1 MAAQSFSVVHP
12 TTSSRPQA
20 SFFGRYRHFLLS
32 WHTLVTLAC
41 AILLGAGFIL
51 SVTGMGQL
59 GRWLY
64 LASALVGGA
73 PLFLLAA
80 RGLLRRDLTAGFMV
94 STATIAA
101 IVVGEYSAA
110 ALVVLMMAVG
120 EWLEN
125 LTIARADNALK
136 DLARLMP
143 AMVTVQREGREVLL
157 PLEQVVAGETMLVRS
172 GERIGA
178 DGVVIAGRA
187 AVSQAAITGEG
198 LPVDK
203 VEGDEVFAGTLN
215 ERGVLQVRVTRV
227 GEDTTLGQIVRL
239 VKDAQRTQAPVQRLA
254 NRYAQFLVPL
264 SFAVAILV
272 FALTRDIMR
281 SITVLVVVCPCA
293 LVLSTPTAVV
303 AAIGNAA
310 KRGILVRS
318 GASMEQIGRVDVV
331 ALDKT
336 GTLTCG
342 KPVLCEVTAWHG
354 TPERMLQ
361 FAAAAER
368 YSEHPIGRALVAGAE
383 QRGLVLSEPQDVT
396 ILPGYGITARVEG
409 LDVIVG
415 SQALLA
421 ERSVAWPAVAGERTA
436 QLEQEGYT
444 VIPVALDGRVAGL
457 LGLADALR
465 PAAAAAVAA
474 LKALGIDQVSIIS
487 GDNRGAVARVAR
499 ELGIDSFHAQVL
511 PQDKLAIIRQLR
523 AAGKRVAYVGDGVN
537 DAPALA
543 AADIGIAM
551 GLAGTDVAIETASIC
566 LTADEIERVPQAI
579 TLSRRALLV
588 IKQNVAFSM
597 GVNVL
602 AVALGSLGIIGPVA
616 GALIHELS
624 ALPVLANSAR
634 LINHRRT

>member
-1 MAAQSFSVVHP
+1 
-12 TTSSRPQA
+12 
-20 SFFGRYRHFLLS
+20 
-32 WHTLVTLAC
+32 
-41 AILLGAGFIL
+41 
-51 SVTGMGQL
+51 
-59 GRWLY
+59 
-64 LASALVGGA
+64 
-73 PLFLLAA
+73 
-80 RGLLRRDLTAGFMV
+80 
-94 STATIAA
+94 
-101 IVVGEYSAA
+101 
-110 ALVVLMMAVG
+110 
-120 EWLEN
+120 
-125 LTIARADNALK
+125 
-136 DLARLMP
+136 
-143 AMVTVQREGREVLL
+143 MVTVQREGQEVLV
-157 PLEQVVAGETMLVRS
+157 PLVQVSAGETLLVRS

-178 DGVVIAGRA
+178 DGVVSAGRA

-215 ERGVLQVRVTRV
+215 ERGVLQIRVSRV

-239 VKDAQRTQAPVQRLA
+239 VQDAQRSQAPVQRLA

-272 FALTRDIMR
+272 YALTRDIMR

-318 GASMEQIGRVDVV
+318 GSSMEQIGRVDVV

-336 GTLTCG
+336 GTLTSG
-342 KPVLCEVTAWHG
+342 RPVLCEVIAWHG
-354 TPERMLQ
+354 TAERMLQ
-361 FAAAAER
+361 LAAAAER

-383 QRGLVLSEPQDVT
+383 QRGLVLSEPQEVT
-396 ILPGYGITARVEG
+396 ILPGYGLTARVEG
-409 LDVIVG
+409 LEVIVG

-421 ERSVAWPAVAGERTA
+421 EHGVAWPAVAGERTA

-444 VIPVALDGRVAGL
+444 VVPVALGGCVVGL

-465 PAAAAAVAA
+465 PTAAAAVKE
-474 LKALGIDQVSIIS
+474 LKALGIGQVSIIS

-499 ELGIDSFHAQVL
+499 ELDIDSYQAQVL
-511 PQDKLAIIRQLR
+511 PQDKLTIIRQLR

-551 GLAGTDVAIETASIC
+551 GLSGTDVTIETAAIC

-579 TLSRRALLV
+579 NLSRRTLQV
-588 IKQNVAFSM
+588 IGQNVVFSM

-602 AVALGSLGIIGPVA
+602 SVVLGSLGIIGPVA

-634 LINHRRT
+634 LINYRLT